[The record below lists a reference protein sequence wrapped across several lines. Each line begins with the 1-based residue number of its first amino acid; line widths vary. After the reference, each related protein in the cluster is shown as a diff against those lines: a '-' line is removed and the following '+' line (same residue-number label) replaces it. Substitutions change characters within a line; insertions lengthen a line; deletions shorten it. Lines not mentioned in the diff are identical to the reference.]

1 MSDRRPYLRP
11 YFFEVFATLNLAA
24 IAVLAARDGMRVL
37 PTVPKAFYSLTV
49 PLAGQM
55 LAGIIVRLVVAAK
68 RHEAAVLWRRYKSKG
83 WWTDSI
89 RLLIFGTFLAH
100 AYSWIKITM
109 PVIHPVLYDRA
120 LWEID
125 RKLFFGFSPN
135 IFFLSLFSPHAV
147 LRVVDW
153 SYANVFLTSLF
164 VAFGFFLSSPS
175 RRIRVGFMSGMNIL
189 WMTGAWLYMLI
200 PSLGPAYYFPDV
212 WFAYGD
218 ALKRTQ
224 FLQSMLMRNYQN
236 FLRVRAGG
244 NESVNILLGVAAFP
258 SMHVG
263 FQTFAFLWFR
273 RLWLSGQIIFAIF
286 VLFIFLGSVITG
298 WHYLID
304 AYAGLLLAAFAYGVT
319 AWRFRIAEWERVRR
333 AVARA

>member
-1 MSDRRPYLRP
+1 MRDRTPFMRP
-11 YFFEVFATLNLAA
+11 YFFEIFATLNLAV
-24 IAVLAARDGMRVL
+24 IAFLASRSGMRIL
-37 PTVPKAFYSLTV
+37 PTIPRTFYSMGL
-49 PLAGQM
+49 PFLGQM
-55 LAGIIVRLVVAAK
+55 LAGILVRLVVAA
-68 RHEAAVLWRRYKSKG
+68 RRGEAAVLWRRYKTAG
-83 WWTDSI
+83 WWTDSL
-89 RLLIFGTFLAH
+89 RLLVFATILADS
-100 AYSWIKITM
+100 YSWVKLTM
-109 PVIHPVLYDRA
+109 PVIHPVLFDRA
-120 LWEID
+120 LWDLD
-125 RKLFFGFSPN
+125 RTLFFGYSPN

-153 SYANVFLTSLF
+153 CYANVFLASLT
-164 VAFGFFLSSPS
+164 VAFAFFLSAPS

-224 FLQSMLMRNYQN
+224 FLQATLMRNYQN

-244 NESVNILLGVAAFP
+244 NEAVNILLGIAAFP

-273 RLWLSGQIIFAIF
+273 RLWLSGQVIFGIF
-286 VLFIFLGSVITG
+286 VLFIFLGSIITG

-304 AYAGLLLAAFAYGVT
+304 AYAGLLLAAVAYGVT
-319 AWRFRIAEWERVRR
+319 ARIFRIGEWERLRR
-333 AVARA
+333 AVAHA